1 MATMGATLF
10 SREVLGSL
18 VDVTCVKMER
28 GVLQLLAEKFARSPA
43 TKHKESCSFVST
55 KELDEK
61 IEGTY
66 LTELSLQADDVPTN
80 AQSTRRLVLKH

>member
-1 MATMGATLF
+1 MF
-10 SREVLGSL
+10 QR
-18 VDVTCVKMER
+18 
-28 GVLQLLAEKFARSPA
+28 LAIWSSHIPPA

-61 IEGTY
+61 IKGTY

-80 AQSTRRLVLKH
+80 AQSTRRLVLKHQYV